1 MKRISPGIVDVA
13 YALFRFI
20 FGTLFMIHGAQKL
33 FGWPDSGRPPV
44 TLASLA
50 GAAGVIEF
58 VGGLLI
64 AIGLFTSL
72 AAFIS
77 SGTMAVAYFIGHASG
92 GFFPSINGG
101 EPAVMY
107 CFAFLFI
114 AAMGGGRFSVDGAR
128 RKGR

>member
-1 MKRISPGIVDVA
+1 MKRISPAMVDIA
-13 YALFRFI
+13 YALFRFV
-20 FGTLFMIHGAQKL
+20 FGALFMIHGAQKL
-33 FGWPDSGRPPV
+33 FGWPNPERPPV
-44 TLASLA
+44 TLATLA

-58 VGGLLI
+58 VGGALI
-64 AIGLFTSL
+64 AVGLLTTI
-72 AAFIS
+72 AAFLS
-77 SGTMAVAYFIGHASG
+77 SGTMAVAYFMAHAEG